1 MILFKTELGE
11 RLGNKTLLIGLAGHR
26 HVEDHRRDTLP
37 RQAAFVGGDIK
48 LSANAIKGVEH
59 SPEVMRLERTRTWA
73 GSGNALIHSMAPNI
87 HNLHVKAVP
96 G

>member
-1 MILFKTELGE
+1 
-11 RLGNKTLLIGLAGHR
+11 
-26 HVEDHRRDTLP
+26 
-37 RQAAFVGGDIK
+37 VGGDIK